1 MRNRIHVIIMCGD
14 IYCLQREK
22 IATWQWRKVT
32 PQPSDSS
39 STQSSS
45 SPVQLFSCV
54 RLFLTLWTAARQASL
69 SIASS
74 RSLLRLVSIELVMP
88 SKHLILILCRPLLL
102 PPSMFPSIRV
112 FSNEFCITWSN
123 YWRFSFSIQWFILL
137 LISWYGVLRRYIN
150 ICDNLP
156 KMQNFN
162 LIRRKHQI
170 NSSWRMFYKIIGL
183 LFF

>member
-1 MRNRIHVIIMCGD
+1 MRNRIYVITMCGD
-14 IYCLQREK
+14 IYRLQREK
-22 IATWQWRKVT
+22 IATWQWRKVI

-69 SIASS
+69 SIANSQ
-74 RSLLRLVSIELVMP
+74 SLLRLRSIELVMP
-88 SKHLILILCRPLLL
+88 SNHLILGCPLLL
-102 PPSMFPSIRV
+102 PPSKFPSIRV
-112 FSNEFCITWSN
+112 FSYEFCITWSN

-150 ICDNLP
+150 ICDNSA
-156 KMQNFN
+156 KNAKFQSNQEETSDKF
-162 LIRRKHQI
+162 
-170 NSSWRMFYKIIGL
+170 
-183 LFF
+183 